1 MDPFDALMLNYIDE
15 EMMTDLEKETTRDE
29 YLFDEVFY
37 GEEFD
42 EIL

>member
-1 MDPFDALMLNYIDE
+1 MDPFDALILNHINEDI
-15 EMMTDLEKETTRDE
+15 MTDLEKETTRDE

-37 GEEFD
+37 DEDFD

>member
-1 MDPFDALMLNYIDE
+1 MDPFDALILNHINE

-37 GEEFD
+37 DEDFN

>member
-1 MDPFDALMLNYIDE
+1 MDPFDALMLNHINE

-29 YLFDEVFY
+29 CLFDEVFY
-37 GEEFD
+37 DEDFD

>member
-15 EMMTDLEKETTRDE
+15 EMMTDLEKETTHDE

-37 GEEFD
+37 DEEFD

>member
-1 MDPFDALMLNYIDE
+1 MDPFDTLILNHIDE

-37 GEEFD
+37 NEDFD

>member
-1 MDPFDALMLNYIDE
+1 MDPFDALILSTINKDI
-15 EMMTDLEKETTRDE
+15 MTELEKETTNDE

-37 GEEFD
+37 DEEFD

>member
-1 MDPFDALMLNYIDE
+1 MDPFDALILNHINE

-29 YLFDEVFY
+29 YLFDEVFCD
-37 GEEFD
+37 EEFD

>member
-15 EMMTDLEKETTRDE
+15 EIMTDLEKETTRDE

-37 GEEFD
+37 DEEFD

>member
-1 MDPFDALMLNYIDE
+1 MDSFDALILNHIDE
-15 EMMTDLEKETTRDE
+15 ELMTDLEKETTRDE

-37 GEEFD
+37 DEDFD